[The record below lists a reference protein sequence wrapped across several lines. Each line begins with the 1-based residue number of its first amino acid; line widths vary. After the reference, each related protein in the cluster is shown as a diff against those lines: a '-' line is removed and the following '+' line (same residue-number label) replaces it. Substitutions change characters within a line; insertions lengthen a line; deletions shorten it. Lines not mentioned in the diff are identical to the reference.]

1 MEGVSRKF
9 NSWVDNKDLKLNQ
22 VLNRESKQFGPH
34 PNRLRSCVWTLSKM
48 SLDPIQKLTYNKGHF
63 QKSKTHQEMRL
74 SLNFSKS
81 RAKFKTVFAQ
91 NRLVNNQFNEDFSKV
106 FKPVIE
112 QQKKKSKNI
121 VSKFA
126 PLQTAIENI
135 PNVPAL
141 PWGLPQPEGAAE
153 SEGLQAA
160 ALPDLLY
167 PLQLEQYLLAVAFLP
182 LVRKFQIATP
192 IPY

>member
-112 QQKKKSKNI
+112 QQKKNQKILFLNLHRFKQQLKIYQMFQHCLGACLNPKGRLNPKAYRLPRCQTSSTHCNWNNI
-121 VSKFA
+121 C
-126 PLQTAIENI
+126 
-135 PNVPAL
+135 
-141 PWGLPQPEGAAE
+141 
-153 SEGLQAA
+153 
-160 ALPDLLY
+160 LL
-167 PLQLEQYLLAVAFLP
+167 
-182 LVRKFQIATP
+182 
-192 IPY
+192 